1 MITLFHHPFCPH
13 STFVRLL
20 LAEYGLEVTL
30 VEERVWERREE
41 FLVLNPAAQTPV
53 LVVEGYP
60 AIPGAAVI
68 AEFLNE
74 MHGSLEDGITQRN
87 LIGESPQERIEA
99 RRVVAWFG
107 EKFYSEVSGPLTT
120 ERLHK
125 RYMTAEQG
133 GGSPDT
139 DVMRAAR
146 RNIRYHLAYVGWL
159 AGQRDWLAG
168 DRLTF
173 ADLAAAAHL
182 SVVDYLGDVPWNES
196 EHAKSWYAR
205 MKSRPSFRPILAV
218 VSGALPPSAHYA
230 NPDF

>member
-13 STFVRLL
+13 SRFVRLL

-87 LIGESPQERIEA
+87 
-99 RRVVAWFG
+99 
-107 EKFYSEVSGPLTT
+107 
-120 ERLHK
+120 
-125 RYMTAEQG
+125 
-133 GGSPDT
+133 
-139 DVMRAAR
+139 
-146 RNIRYHLAYVGWL
+146 AYTGL
-159 AGQRDWLAG
+159 CG
-168 DRLTF
+168 D
-173 ADLAAAAHL
+173 
-182 SVVDYLGDVPWNES
+182 
-196 EHAKSWYAR
+196 
-205 MKSRPSFRPILAV
+205 
-218 VSGALPPSAHYA
+218 
-230 NPDF
+230 